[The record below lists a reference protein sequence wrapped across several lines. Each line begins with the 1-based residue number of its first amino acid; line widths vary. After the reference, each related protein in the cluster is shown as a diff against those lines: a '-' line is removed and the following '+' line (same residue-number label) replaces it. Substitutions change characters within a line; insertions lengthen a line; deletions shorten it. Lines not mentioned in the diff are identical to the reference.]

1 MVETLGEDQERRKS
15 AEKNGFRERE
25 SERKK
30 RERELKAKVLEKTEG
45 QLGKSFLL

>member
-25 SERKK
+25 REKK